1 MTYAAAN
8 LDSLDVAHLRILAN
22 YFNPDRPLISEML
35 SLGYLPNNPDVKVGQ
50 VLEIYIRVMLAVA
63 SNEESDPGEDAW
75 SLGAVEMLAETAME
89 AMTDFMDPKS
99 RPSSP
104 APMAGHYE
112 PTTKGR
118 PLSPSFT
125 LGTPRTR
132 TLSDCSNYSNASTQG
147 LLPSFSFIDG
157 GDLESSWKAPLL
169 PNIAGNFGGEERD
182 SLATLQ
188 ALRTL
193 HASYDQSKILQY
205 CLRWDNEEAAAYV
218 LAIHGELAKSFDYRI
233 AALESHVV
241 RRKGSGQ
248 PCEVY
253 ELAGHL
259 ADEVPA
265 FLAAIG
271 KAQHRPSSGTSEA
284 AIYSV
289 LDRTMVFWA
298 KHGLP
303 SAELEVLLSKHMDD
317 VTTAVVR
324 IVYDALEP
332 GSAEGRKPL
341 LLKLSPT
348 FYAALHRLTA
358 QTGPQ
363 GKSGTSK
370 ANAVDVS
377 EQHLWSEILD
387 NLSKDLKA
395 RLQITSK
402 ISKPGDF
409 SFTCGHSYPKRMVS
423 ESLVPAL
430 RKKLQT
436 LPAPLPTTAG
446 LLAAEYGKDNIAA
459 SCPICVFNMAR
470 RFQPVDNSDIPL
482 WRVPEGY

>member
-1 MTYAAAN
+1 
-8 LDSLDVAHLRILAN
+8 V
-22 YFNPDRPLISEML
+22 
-35 SLGYLPNNPDVKVGQ
+35 
-50 VLEIYIRVMLAVA
+50 
-63 SNEESDPGEDAW
+63 
-75 SLGAVEMLAETAME
+75 
-89 AMTDFMDPKS
+89 
-99 RPSSP
+99 PS
-104 APMAGHYE
+104 
-112 PTTKGR
+112 
-118 PLSPSFT
+118 
-125 LGTPRTR
+125 
-132 TLSDCSNYSNASTQG
+132 
-147 LLPSFSFIDG
+147 
-157 GDLESSWKAPLL
+157 L
-169 PNIAGNFGGEERD
+169 PNIMGKLGGEERS
-182 SLATLQ
+182 SLAAFR

-205 CLRWDNEEAAAYV
+205 CLRWENEEAAAYV

-241 RRKGSGQ
+241 RRNASGQ
-248 PCEVY
+248 PCEAY
-253 ELAGHL
+253 ELARHL

-265 FLAAIG
+265 FLVAIR
-271 KAQHRPSSGTSEA
+271 KAQHRPSSNTSDA

-289 LDRTMVFWA
+289 LDRTMGFWA

-303 SAELEVLLSKHMDD
+303 TAELEDLLSKHIDD

-341 LLKLSPT
+341 LLNLSST
-348 FYAALHRLTA
+348 FYGTLHRLTA
-358 QTGPQ
+358 RTGPQ
-363 GKSGTSK
+363 GKSRTSE
-370 ANAVDVS
+370 ANEVVNGVDVS

-430 RKKLQT
+430 RKRLQA

-446 LLAAEYGKDNIAA
+446 LLASEYGKDKIAA

-470 RFQPVDNSDIPL
+470 RFQPVDNSDIQL